1 VYSTEQKIH
10 HTLLFLVEGVWGSAG
25 HVLRKHKLY
34 CSFTVV
40 RGIPSQAHD
49 ADS

>member
-10 HTLLFLVEGVWGSAG
+10 HTLPFLVEGVWGSAG
-25 HVLRKHKLY
+25 HVLRKHTLY
-34 CSFTVV
+34 CSLTAVT
-40 RGIPSQAHD
+40 GIPSQAHD